1 MDWIAIG
8 TIIGSTVTAL
18 GGFEFIKW
26 WFNRGTHSRKE
37 AVGVKAAEQSLY
49 AKEIDRYVERLA
61 DRDAK
66 VDSIYRELRET
77 QGRELALIE
86 EINKLKLEKQLLL
99 YQKCEVRGCA
109 NRKPPGDY

>member
-1 MDWIAIG
+1 MDWITIG

-26 WFNRGTHSRKE
+26 WFNRAAYARKQDIS
-37 AVGVKAAEQSLY
+37 VKVEEQNLY
-49 AKEIDRYVERLA
+49 AKEIDRYVARLA

-66 VDSIYRELRET
+66 VDSIYRELREV

-86 EINKLKLEKQLLL
+86 EVNKLKLEKQLLL

>member
-26 WFNRGTHSRKE
+26 WFKE